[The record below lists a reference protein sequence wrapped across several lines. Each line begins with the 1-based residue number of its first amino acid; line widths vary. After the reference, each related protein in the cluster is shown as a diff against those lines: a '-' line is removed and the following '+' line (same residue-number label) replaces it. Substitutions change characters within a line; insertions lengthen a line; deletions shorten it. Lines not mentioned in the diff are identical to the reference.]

1 MAFHRAALISSYS
14 PLPFRIRSQEDPI
27 PLNFPAGRGEC
38 TLTLDPSGGRHPEQ
52 MSAPLWAR
60 RRAVRPCALRVQCS
74 FSERTLSLIFV
85 LISQAGI
92 VADSFPDVPGAPEAI
107 GLTAN
112 QIGGTV
118 GAVVGVVLLI
128 LWLIWRIRSGVNKR
142 LKEDLEYVEREAA
155 VTKIAHLERELAVA
169 TSAGN
174 SVVDPNPDGVN
185 EPPQVAAHTNSPGA
199 PAVARKKQR
208 FRPF

>member
-1 MAFHRAALISSYS
+1 MYIGLRSLRRQASGTDVCAALGQAPCGVTTPVQPASLPTLGSS
-14 PLPFRIRSQEDPI
+14 Q
-27 PLNFPAGRGEC
+27 
-38 TLTLDPSGGRHPEQ
+38 
-52 MSAPLWAR
+52 
-60 RRAVRPCALRVQCS
+60 
-74 FSERTLSLIFV
+74 
-85 LISQAGI
+85 
-92 VADSFPDVPGAPEAI
+92 SFPDVPEAPEAI

-112 QIGGTV
+112 QIGGTA

-128 LWLIWRIRSGVNKR
+128 LWLIWRIRSGVDKR

-155 VTKIAHLERELAVA
+155 VAKITHLERELAVA
-169 TSAGN
+169 TSAGK
-174 SVVDPNPDGVN
+174 SVVDPNRDGVN